1 MLLAE
6 GQEDGFLDK
15 EDFHITVMDVL
26 KGELGR
32 TVPANI
38 NEYINYNK

>member
-15 EDFHITVMDVL
+15 ENL
-26 KGELGR
+26 KFRMMIAINCASGHARIKLQCSNLG
-32 TVPANI
+32 
-38 NEYINYNK
+38 K